1 MKRIILIIE
10 DDENLRAA
18 LMAELEAR
26 CDCEVLGAAGA
37 RAGVHMAERRQPDV
51 ILLDTTLPELD
62 TARVLE
68 ELHANPSTR
77 DLPVILMEA
86 GGGPGTRAASG
97 AGRQGG
103 GGVVGTIGKPVEGE
117 ALARSVEQLLAW

>member
-1 MKRIILIIE
+1 MKRIVLIIE

-86 GGGPGTRAASG
+86 DGGEGTRAGG
-97 AGRQGG
+97 AGRPGG
-103 GGVVGTIGKPVEGE
+103 GGVVGTIGKPVAAET
-117 ALARSVEQLLAW
+117 LARSVEELLGW